1 MKIHI
6 NEEDL
11 QYIKLS
17 INNGE
22 VLQEDLGRWF
32 KEKWVDVSKKVNGK
46 HPPCG
51 RSDADGENVDHQKK
65 CQKILL
71 KLPLHMIKRKRRR

>member
-17 INNGE
+17 IKNGE

-32 KEKWVDVSKKVNGK
+32 KENG
-46 HPPCG
+46 
-51 RSDADGENVDHQKK
+51 
-65 CQKILL
+65 
-71 KLPLHMIKRKRRR
+71 